1 MQISLE
7 PSKKDEF
14 VGLYGLPL
22 LTLAFKIFP
31 QAIAETA
38 IRIGYQNPLIGMS
51 NIGLLNQKDYAMGDK
66 LPYYAWYTGAIKYK
80 PYIQLAATTFMG
92 EITFSVAVRCN
103 EEDCK
108 IIDGFY
114 NILFGLLGQL
124 DY

>member
-1 MQISLE
+1 
-7 PSKKDEF
+7 
-14 VGLYGLPL
+14 
-22 LTLAFKIFP
+22 
-31 QAIAETA
+31 
-38 IRIGYQNPLIGMS
+38 
-51 NIGLLNQKDYAMGDK
+51 MGDK